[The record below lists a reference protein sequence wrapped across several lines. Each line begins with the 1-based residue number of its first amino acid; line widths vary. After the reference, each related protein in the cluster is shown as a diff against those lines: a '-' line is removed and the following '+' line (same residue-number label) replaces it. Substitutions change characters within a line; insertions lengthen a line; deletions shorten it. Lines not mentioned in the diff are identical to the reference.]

1 MRNSKLKKLCAV
13 LIAATIST
21 SLFIGCGNTNNTF
34 NEESKANN
42 SSTGGNQEIIYNLG
56 ADPQTIDPLL
66 NTAIDGSNVIVNA
79 FEGLMILNDK
89 NEAEPAAA
97 ESYEVSDDGLVYTF
111 KLRENGKWSDGEP
124 VTANDFYYAWMR
136 GIDKN
141 TAAEYCYQFF
151 YIKNA
156 EKYYN
161 GEVLADEVGLK
172 VLDDYTLEV
181 TLEAPTA
188 YFTQLLAHQTYS
200 PVREDIVSANPDTWA
215 TSPETYIGNGPFKLV
230 QWDMK
235 DQLVFE
241 KNENYWDA
249 DNVKLEKLTFK
260 LVTDTTTAYS
270 ELKAGNFDVVNSV
283 PPNEI
288 EPGKGE
294 GVVQIIPK
302 LGTYFFAINVGK
314 QDNLNDDVKKAL
326 SNNLVRQ
333 AMCLAIDRQE
343 IIDNVG
349 KADQVAAYSF
359 VPLGIPSTD
368 GGEFSDKEYYDP
380 QDMESNIEKAKELL
394 KEAGYENG
402 EGLPTIELM
411 YNSEDSHK
419 DVCQIVQQNLAEVGI
434 NVELTNQEWAVF
446 LNTRQNGEYQIA
458 RHGWIGDY
466 SDPMTFLDMWVTNGG
481 NNDSGFSNSE
491 YDALIAEAKV
501 ETNLEKRE
509 ELLRKAED
517 ILMDEAPIIP
527 IYFYTTVMA
536 WNDDV
541 EGILV
546 TSLGKV
552 YFKNAY
558 KVAK

>member
-1 MRNSKLKKLCAV
+1 MKNPKLKKLCAV
-13 LIAATIST
+13 LMAATIST
-21 SLFIGCGNTNNTF
+21 SLFVGCGSNDTS
-34 NEESKANN
+34 NEQSKSN
-42 SSTGGNQEIIYNLG
+42 STSTEVKQEIIYNLG
-56 ADPQTIDPLL
+56 ADPQTIDPVL
-66 NTAIDGSNVIVNA
+66 NTAIDGSNIIVNA
-79 FEGLMILNDK
+79 FECLMVLNDK

-111 KLRENGKWSDGEP
+111 KLRENGKWSDGQP

-136 GIDKN
+136 GMDKN

-161 GEVLADEVGLK
+161 GEVSADEVGLK
-172 VLDDYTLEV
+172 VLDDYTLEI

-215 TSPETYIGNGPFKLV
+215 TSPETYIGNGAFKLV
-230 QWDMK
+230 KWDMK
-235 DQLVFE
+235 DQLIFE

-260 LVTDTTTAYS
+260 LVTDETTAYS
-270 ELKAGNFDVVNSV
+270 ELKSGNFDVVNSV
-283 PPNEI
+283 PSNEI
-288 EPGKGE
+288 EPGKEE
-294 GVVQIIPK
+294 GLVHIIPK

-314 QDNLNDDVKKAL
+314 QNNLGDDVKKAL
-326 SNNLVRQ
+326 SNKLVRQ

-380 QDMESNIEKAKELL
+380 KDMEGNIEKAKELL

-402 EGLPTIELM
+402 KGLPTIELM
-411 YNSEDSHK
+411 YNSEGSHK

-446 LNTRQNGEYQIA
+446 LDTRQNGDYQIA

-481 NNDSGFSNSE
+481 NNDAGFSNAE
-491 YDALIAEAKV
+491 YDSLIAEAKI
-501 ETNLEKRE
+501 ETDIEKRE
-509 ELLRKAED
+509 SLLREAEY
-517 ILMDEAPIIP
+517 ILMDEMPVIP
-527 IYFYTTVMA
+527 IYFYTTVMG

-546 TSLGKV
+546 TALGKV
-552 YFKNAY
+552 HFKNAY

>member
-1 MRNSKLKKLCAV
+1 MKTLKFKKIFS
-13 LIAATIST
+13 LIMAMTLST
-21 SLFIGCGNTNNTF
+21 TFLIGCSGDDK
-34 NEESKANN
+34 SKAN
-42 SSTGGNQEIIYNLG
+42 GGTTTDDVKQEIVYNLG
-56 ADPQTIDPLL
+56 ADPQTVDPLL

-79 FEGLMILNDK
+79 FEGLMALNEN
-89 NEAEPAAA
+89 NEAVPAAA

-111 KLRENGKWSDGEP
+111 KLRKDGKWSDGEP

-136 GIDKN
+136 GLNKE

-151 YIKNA
+151 YIKNG

-161 GEVLADEVGLK
+161 GEVTADEVGLK
-172 VLDDYTLEV
+172 VLDDYTLEI

-188 YFTQLLAHQTYS
+188 YYPQLLAHQTYS
-200 PVREDIVSANPDTWA
+200 PVREDIVTANPDTWA
-215 TSPETYIGNGPFKLV
+215 TSPDTYIGNGPFKLV

-260 LVTDTTTAYS
+260 LVTDETTAYS

-283 PPNEI
+283 PTNEI
-288 EPGKGE
+288 EPGKSDGS
-294 GVVQIIPK
+294 VKIFPK

-314 QDNLNDDVKKAL
+314 QDSLSEDVQDAL
-326 SNNLVRQ
+326 SNKLVRQ
-333 AMCLAIDRQE
+333 AMALAIDRQE

-359 VPLGIPSTD
+359 VPLGITTSENS
-368 GGEFSDKEYYDP
+368 EFSSKEYYDP
-380 QDMESNIEKAKELL
+380 SDMDGNIEKAKELL

-411 YNSEDSHK
+411 YNTEGAHK
-419 DVCQIVQQNLAEVGI
+419 DVCQIVQENLSKIGV

-446 LNTRQNGEYQIA
+446 LSTRQNGDYQIA

-466 SDPMTFLDMWVTNGG
+466 SDPMTFLDMWVTGGG
-481 NNDSGFSNSE
+481 NNDSGFSNAE
-491 YDALIAEAKV
+491 YDALISEAKV
-501 ETNLEKRE
+501 ETDTKKRE
-509 ELLRKAED
+509 ELLRQAED
-517 ILMDEAPIIP
+517 ILMDEMPVIP
-527 IYFYTTVMA
+527 VYFYTTVMA

-541 EGILV
+541 EGVLV

-552 YFKNAY
+552 YFKDAY